1 MLYNQTDALLKRGPQ
16 MNFRADFHIHSKY
29 SLGAT
34 RDMDLETL
42 SRWAKYKGLD
52 LLSVGDIT
60 HPLWLG
66 ELRRK
71 LKPLGNG
78 IFRFNDTHF
87 ILSGEVNCVYI
98 GMNGSRK
105 VQLQI
110 FSPGFEHI
118 ERINKGL
125 SKYDDLNAGGR
136 PQLNLEASELVR
148 IICDVSMD
156 CFVIPSHIF
165 APGFSVLGSGGY
177 GSLEECFGQY
187 AKYIFAAETGL
198 SANPK
203 MCARLSC
210 LDRVTMISGSNAHM
224 PGTIGREAC
233 VFGAALHYF
242 EIKNALQYKRRDELL
257 YTIEFYPEEG
267 RYYLSGHK
275 ECGSCFTPLESASL
289 SHICT
294 ACGKPVKR
302 GVLQRV
308 EDLADRAE
316 NETGGKYLPFRNVMP
331 LDEILAFCMNAGT
344 ESQKVRDAYIKLV
357 EKSGSELSLLLD
369 LPEEEV
375 RRLAPLPV
383 AEGILKSRKS
393 DVRVF
398 PGYDGVPGKIVL
410 FDEGELARYSQ
421 LELF

>member
-1 MLYNQTDALLKRGPQ
+1 

-42 SRWAKYKGLD
+42 SRRAKYKGLD
-52 LLSVGDIT
+52 LLSTGDIT
-60 HPLWLG
+60 HPLWLA

-87 ILSGEVNCVYI
+87 LLSGEVNCVYI

-118 ERINKGL
+118 ERINKAL
-125 SKYDDLNAGGR
+125 SKFGDLSAGGR

-148 IICDVSMD
+148 IVCDVSMD
-156 CFVIPSHIF
+156 CFVVPSHVF

-177 GSLEECFGQY
+177 GSFEECFGQY
-187 AKYIFAAETGL
+187 AKYVFAAETGL
-198 SANPK
+198 SADPK

-233 VFGAALHYF
+233 VFSAALHYY

-267 RYYLSGHK
+267 RNYLSGHK
-275 ECGSCFTPLESASL
+275 ECGTCFTPLESTSL

-316 NETGGKYLPFRNVMP
+316 NEIAGKHLPFRNVMP
-331 LDEILAFCMNAGT
+331 LDEILAFCMNAGA
-344 ESQKVRDAYIKLV
+344 ESQKVREAYVKLV
-357 EKSGSELSLLLD
+357 EKAGNEFALLLD

-393 DVRVF
+393 DIRVF
-398 PGYDGVPGKIVL
+398 PGYDGVPGRIVL

-421 LELF
+421 MELF